1 MKRFSLILLA
11 GIALVL
17 VMSCASGQVSGLP
30 DFVTNPPVATDA
42 IYGVGYGKQS
52 TFALSRTVAQTNAR
66 ADIARQIETTIQ
78 AAVNSYAQEAGV
90 DGDTQT
96 IQFLETVTK
105 EITDQTLSGAT
116 PVRMEQ
122 DKDGGVWVLMEY
134 PKASLLQSAE
144 QSFQRN
150 ESAAFAEFKAEQAFD
165 KLNHELENNPPQ
177 SQPVQ

>member
-1 MKRFSLILLA
+1 MKRFSLIIIAVLA
-11 GIALVL
+11 VVL
-17 VMSCASGQVSGLP
+17 VMSCASGKVGGLP
-30 DFVTNPPVATDA
+30 DFVMNPPVATDV

-66 ADIARQIETTIQ
+66 ADIARQVETTIQ
-78 AAVNSYAQEAGV
+78 SAVTSYAQEAGV
-90 DGDTQT
+90 EGDTQT

-122 DKDGGVWVLMEY
+122 DNEGGVWVLMQY
-134 PKASLLQSAE
+134 PKQALIDAAE

-150 ESAAFAEFKAEQAFD
+150 EAAAFAEFKASQALD
-165 KLNHELENNPPQ
+165 RLNRELEDNPTQ
-177 SQPVQ
+177 SEPVK

>member
-1 MKRFSLILLA
+1 MKRLGLILLA
-11 GIALVL
+11 GIAVL
-17 VMSCASGQVSGLP
+17 LAVSCASGQVGGLP
-30 DFVTNPPVATDA
+30 DFVLNPPVATDA

-66 ADIARQIETTIQ
+66 ADIAKQVETTIQ
-78 AAVNSYAQEAGV
+78 SAVTSYAQEAGV

-122 DKDGGVWVLMEY
+122 DNDGGVWVLMQY
-134 PKASLLQSAE
+134 PKQALLDAAEAS
-144 QSFQRN
+144 FVRN
-150 ESAAFAEFKAEQAFD
+150 EASAFAEFKADQAVD
-165 KLNHELENNPPQ
+165 RLNRELADNPPQ
-177 SQPVQ
+177 SEPVK